1 VNFWLSN
8 PVKMNTIVQQRQVSR
23 RKMVVKRKQIPR
35 KWVWKRITN
44 SERRIIDIKKQ
55 IGNVDE
61 YFKKL
66 RGILP
71 NYLLKDVKFLIT
83 QTILRDV
90 KFT

>member
-1 VNFWLSN
+1 
-8 PVKMNTIVQQRQVSR
+8 
-23 RKMVVKRKQIPR
+23 MVVKRKQIPR

-55 IGNVDE
+55 IGKVDE

>member
-1 VNFWLSN
+1 
-8 PVKMNTIVQQRQVSR
+8 
-23 RKMVVKRKQIPR
+23 MVVKRKQIPR

-66 RGILP
+66 WGILP

>member
-1 VNFWLSN
+1 
-8 PVKMNTIVQQRQVSR
+8 
-23 RKMVVKRKQIPR
+23 MVVKRKQIPR

-71 NYLLKDVKFLIT
+71 NYLLRDVKFLIT